1 MGNVAGDNVMF
12 LKWLSQKMSLNT
24 SLGKST
30 VLALMPYLACHTY
43 MF

>member
-1 MGNVAGDNVMF
+1 MGNVTGDNVMF

-30 VLALMPYLACHTY
+30 VLALMPYLACHIY